1 MPKLFV
7 SLPMRG
13 RTEEEVREEMAELND
28 ICNNEYQTKFELIES
43 FEHGNPPSDIPNE
56 SVWYLGKSIVS
67 LSEADLVI
75 FSSDWANA
83 HGCIVEHIICAFY
96 DIPYVE
102 LESGDLIDLDNAEV
116 VVDYTHSLDEQPVEI
131 VDKIDILHEEDDNDT
146 LSGEEHLEEPDLDDY
161 DPDLDEL
168 EPGEFNA
175 DL

>member
-28 ICNNEYQTKFELIES
+28 ICNNEYQTEFELIES
-43 FEHGNPPSDIPNE
+43 FEYGNPPSDIPNE
-56 SVWYLGKSIVS
+56 SVWYLGKSIVG

-75 FSSDWANA
+75 FSADWRNA
-83 HGCIVEHIICAFY
+83 HGCIIEHMICALY
-96 DIPYVE
+96 NIPYVE
-102 LESGDLIDLDNAEV
+102 LQPGELVDLDNAEV
-116 VVDYTHSLDEQPVEI
+116 VVDYTHDLDEQPVEI
-131 VDKIDILHEEDDNDT
+131 VDKIDILHKDDDDS

>member
-7 SLPMRG
+7 SLPMRE
-13 RTEEEVREEMAELND
+13 RTEEDVRAEMDELGD
-28 ICNNEYQTKFELIES
+28 ICNNEYQTEFELIETYD
-43 FEHGNPPSDIPNE
+43 HGTPPNDILNE
-56 SVWYLGKSIVS
+56 SVWYLGKSIVG

-75 FSSDWANA
+75 FSADWRTAY
-83 HGCIVEHIICAFY
+83 GCVIEHAICSLY

-102 LESGDLIDLDNAEV
+102 IRPEDSVNLNNAEV

-131 VDKIDILHEEDDNDT
+131 VDKIDILHEDDDNS

-168 EPGEFNA
+168 EPGEYNA